1 MDVQYYSM
9 SVPSESEL
17 PEEYDGSC
25 LLLKLPKKTFH
36 HRDDAFY
43 AEGLDA
49 PTVQNSTISLYMAS
63 LADPRSD
70 MFYEYYVFV
79 FASSIKFDNSIYSSG
94 DLVKSFASTTY
105 HEPKDSGLD
114 EAFVATSLEWTIA
127 LKGKGYRWN
136 NAAVSASGG
145 KKKAARKK

>member
-79 FASSIKFDNSIYSSG
+79 FASSIMFDNSIYSSG

-136 NAAVSASGG
+136 
-145 KKKAARKK
+145 